1 MRFKYITICFFA
13 FLFSSCA
20 ESYMPKPY
28 GYFRVDLPEHSYRSI
43 DTLQLPYK
51 FDLSGIAKIVSRAE
65 NGEQYWIDI
74 QYPYL
79 NASVY
84 CSYKAIH
91 SNLYELSEDARKYV
105 YKHSVKADGISERV
119 FEHPEK
125 KVYGVFY
132 DITGNAASSVQFTL
146 TDSTQHFVRGALY
159 FNNVPNKDSIAPMVD
174 YIREDMVR
182 LMESF
187 EWKK

>member
-1 MRFKYITICFFA
+1 
-13 FLFSSCA
+13 
-20 ESYMPKPY
+20 
-28 GYFRVDLPEHSYRSI
+28 
-43 DTLQLPYK
+43 
-51 FDLSGIAKIVSRAE
+51 
-65 NGEQYWIDI
+65 
-74 QYPYL
+74 
-79 NASVY
+79 
-84 CSYKAIH
+84 
-91 SNLYELSEDARKYV
+91 LYELSEDARKYV